1 MSNLIR
7 RYISLI
13 YALIAFYLVFL
24 LTLPQTLKCLFHEY
38 PRTLLNTLDM
48 DSFHIFVR
56 KILILI
62 LKGLKNSYTFEVL
75 KNARGMEKFLYP
87 PKLRI
92 ELLFLRQV

>member
-1 MSNLIR
+1 
-7 RYISLI
+7 
-13 YALIAFYLVFL
+13 
-24 LTLPQTLKCLFHEY
+24 
-38 PRTLLNTLDM
+38 M